1 LIAPPEF
8 DLPSLWLA
16 ELADFVVSFAQRR
29 VSRALMKEP
38 PLCRRLSARTLV
50 LVLTILAG
58 ALAVMAAQGGAS
70 RSTDIHDR
78 LKKAAEYLKANDPD
92 SAVKEL
98 DAVLALDPKNA
109 EALAN
114 LGVIAF
120 YKGDYKK
127 ASQALRNALANDPS
141 LTKTQAL
148 LGICERRLGEP
159 SAQALLEKSFPKLKD
174 KKLQIQVGMELAGIY
189 DRQGNLDRT
198 ASVMRSLVDLDPDNV
213 EILYMAQRVYSELA
227 DDTLNKL
234 AILAPRS
241 ARMQQ
246 VIAERLINEGDL
258 KGATEH
264 YRKAL
269 EINPRLPGVHY
280 ELAEAIFESSPNDPQ
295 VQAAAEKELNT
306 AVQLDGDSA
315 GTECVF
321 ARIASRRSDL
331 DGAYAHYSRAFALN
345 PGEVEAQIGLGRLL
359 ANMDKLQESAKY
371 LRMAVQSDPLNG
383 EAHYRLASVCRRLEL
398 KDEAAKEF
406 RLFKQIAQ
414 AKTGLEELYRQM
426 NKKPPEHEEQMPD
439 AEP

>member
-1 LIAPPEF
+1 ML
-8 DLPSLWLA
+8 
-16 ELADFVVSFAQRR
+16 
-29 VSRALMKEP
+29 
-38 PLCRRLSARTLV
+38 
-50 LVLTILAG
+50 LTS
-58 ALAVMAAQGGAS
+58 ALAVMAAQTGTTRAAG
-70 RSTDIHDR
+70 IHDHLR
-78 LKKAAEYLKANDPD
+78 KAAEYLKANDPN
-92 SAVKEL
+92 SAVKEF

-109 EALAN
+109 EAFAN

-120 YKGDYKK
+120 FLHNYKN
-127 ASQALRNALANDPS
+127 ASQYLRSALAIDPS
-141 LTKTQAL
+141 LAKTQAL
-148 LGICERRLGEP
+148 LGICERKLGQP
-159 SAQALLEKSFPKLKD
+159 SAQALLEKSFPGLKD
-174 KKLQIQVGMELAGIY
+174 KNLQIQVGMELASIY
-189 DRQGNLDRT
+189 DQQGNLDRT

-234 AILAPRS
+234 AILAPGS

-269 EINPRLPGVHY
+269 EIDPRLPGVHY
-280 ELAEAIFESSPNDPQ
+280 ELAEAILESSPNEART
-295 VQAAAEKELNT
+295 QAEAEKELET
-306 AVQLDGDSA
+306 AVKFDGDNA
-315 GTECVF
+315 RTECVF

-345 PGEVEAQIGLGRLL
+345 PGEAEAQIGLGRLL
-359 ANMDKLQESAKY
+359 TTMDKFQEAAKY

-383 EAHYRLASVCRRLEL
+383 EAHYRLASVSRTLEL

-406 RLFKQIAQ
+406 RLFQEIKQT
-414 AKTGLEELYRQM
+414 KKDLKELYRQM
-426 NKKPPEHEEQMPD
+426 NKKHPEQEEQIPD